1 MENITILAKSIAD
14 IMSKIGSINR
24 SVVANY
30 ASLNSSISAVQSS
43 IGQVDRSVAD
53 LSRSVAELN
62 GAVSS
67 MYSLSRQLEG
77 RLDSAY
83 LALEASLAVAVV
95 ALVVAVLAWRKPS
108 RQSAGG
114 YDVCG

>member
-1 MENITILAKSIAD
+1 
-14 IMSKIGSINR
+14 
-24 SVVANY
+24 
-30 ASLNSSISAVQSS
+30 
-43 IGQVDRSVAD
+43 
-53 LSRSVAELN
+53 
-62 GAVSS
+62 

-95 ALVVAVLAWRKPS
+95 ALVVAVLAWRRPS
-108 RQSAGG
+108 RHSAGG

>member
-1 MENITILAKSIAD
+1 
-14 IMSKIGSINR
+14 MSKIGSINR

-67 MYSLSRQLEG
+67 MYMLSRQLEG

-95 ALVVAVLAWRKPS
+95 ALVVAVLAWRRPS
-108 RQSAGG
+108 RHSAGG